1 MIDAHQHFWNVE
13 RLRYGWLTG
22 PWEALNRTHEPEELL
37 PQLTGAGVSGT
48 VVVQAANS
56 LEETRYLLD
65 LSSAH
70 DAIRGVVGWVPLTD
84 LGACERALSEFRSHP
99 AFCGIRHLIH
109 DEPDPDW
116 VVRPDVLEALALL
129 ADAGVP
135 FDLVAV
141 LPRHLEHVPTL
152 AQAAPGLRMVIDHL
166 AKPPIRDAG
175 WEPWSSLIEEAAS
188 VPTVYAKISGLNTAA
203 DPTRWSTDELQPYV
217 ERAVELFG
225 SQRLMVGSDWP
236 VSTIAGDS
244 YGRVWEM
251 TVATLNS
258 LDEVDRR
265 RILELTPVEFYGIGA
280 ARVRS

>member
-13 RLRYGWLTG
+13 QLDYGWLTG
-22 PWEALNRTHEPEELL
+22 PFEALNRTHEPGELL
-37 PQLTGAGVSGT
+37 PQLTDVDVSGT
-48 VVVQAANS
+48 IVVQAANS

-70 DAIRGVVGWVPLTD
+70 EWIKGVVGWVPLTD
-84 LGACERALSEFRSHP
+84 LGACERALGEFGSHP

-109 DEPDPDW
+109 EEPDPDW
-116 VVRPDVLEALALL
+116 VVRPEVLESLALV

-135 FDLVAV
+135 FDVVAV

-152 AQAAPGLRMVIDHL
+152 VQAVPGLRMVIDHL

-175 WEPWSSLIEEAAS
+175 WEPWSSLMEEAAS
-188 VPTVYAKISGLNTAA
+188 ASTVYAKISGLNTAA
-203 DPTRWSTDELQPYV
+203 DPALWSTEQLQPYV
-217 ERAVELFG
+217 DRAVELFG
-225 SQRLMVGSDWP
+225 PPRLMVGSDWP

-251 TVATLNS
+251 TAATVNG
-258 LDEVDRR
+258 LDETDRR
-265 RILELTPVEFYGIGA
+265 WILEGTATDFYGIGA
-280 ARVRS
+280 VRAS